1 MKDKLGEA
9 RSSMR
14 SLKENNESL
23 HDLLAKVQ
31 DDKRRLGIRVNK
43 LINNGNFKTSKM
55 ECFADKIQINSL
67 ARVSSGPFLTKVC
80 YFHLNIPGFVA
91 ISALHFQLIHML
103 LIQNNSGQSATR
115 I

>member
-1 MKDKLGEA
+1 MIVSRIVECDIFVVWQEKDSVKDKLGEA

-43 LINNGNFKTSKM
+43 LINNGN
-55 ECFADKIQINSL
+55 L
-67 ARVSSGPFLTKVC
+67 
-80 YFHLNIPGFVA
+80 
-91 ISALHFQLIHML
+91 
-103 LIQNNSGQSATR
+103 
-115 I
+115 

>member
-43 LINNGNFKTSKM
+43 LINNGNS
-55 ECFADKIQINSL
+55 
-67 ARVSSGPFLTKVC
+67 
-80 YFHLNIPGFVA
+80 
-91 ISALHFQLIHML
+91 
-103 LIQNNSGQSATR
+103 
-115 I
+115 

>member
-55 ECFADKIQINSL
+55 ECFADKIQIHMRLS
-67 ARVSSGPFLTKVC
+67 RSPIFFTKLT
-80 YFHLNIPGFVA
+80 LPI
-91 ISALHFQLIHML
+91 
-103 LIQNNSGQSATR
+103 
-115 I
+115 